1 MMKKEKKDHP
11 LCIITGTVVHGRGIG
26 KFTGTP
32 TANLAPAL
40 ETVLPENGVYIS
52 KILLD
57 TQTYYGATHIGTRPT
72 VDGNPDISVETIL
85 LDFHRE
91 IYGCKIELQLYH
103 KLRPVKEYSTFSLL
117 HRQIQKDCAAVR
129 QFWGIPSASSKP
141 GAELKINAASRT
153 VSVNGQEVY
162 LSAKEFQ
169 VLNLLHANP
178 DAAFTKEQI
187 YESVWEE
194 PANGCC
200 HAVENTVFQIRKKL
214 RPFSG
219 EYGFIRRLTG
229 YGYRYDPC
237 R

>member
-153 VSVNGQEVY
+153 VSVNG
-162 LSAKEFQ
+162 
-169 VLNLLHANP
+169 
-178 DAAFTKEQI
+178 
-187 YESVWEE
+187 
-194 PANGCC
+194 
-200 HAVENTVFQIRKKL
+200 RKYICQQKN
-214 RPFSG
+214 S
-219 EYGFIRRLTG
+219 
-229 YGYRYDPC
+229 RY
-237 R
+237 

>member
-72 VDGNPDISVETIL
+72 VDGNPD
-85 LDFHRE
+85 
-91 IYGCKIELQLYH
+91 
-103 KLRPVKEYSTFSLL
+103 
-117 HRQIQKDCAAVR
+117 
-129 QFWGIPSASSKP
+129 
-141 GAELKINAASRT
+141 
-153 VSVNGQEVY
+153 
-162 LSAKEFQ
+162 
-169 VLNLLHANP
+169 
-178 DAAFTKEQI
+178 AAFTKEQI
-187 YESVWEE
+187 YEAVWEE

-219 EYGFIRRLTG
+219 EYGFIRTLTG
-229 YGYRYDPC
+229 YGYSYDPC

>member
-117 HRQIQKDCAAVR
+117 HRQIQKDCATVR
-129 QFWGIPSASSKP
+129 QFWGIPSASSNP

-187 YESVWEE
+187 YEAVWEE

-200 HAVENTVFQIRKKL
+200 HAVEIDKSFFCQPLLARNLFCCVSIPNLTDRLIAGIRL
-214 RPFSG
+214 
-219 EYGFIRRLTG
+219 
-229 YGYRYDPC
+229 
-237 R
+237 

>member
-103 KLRPVKEYSTFSLL
+103 KLRPVKEYSTFFSPSPPDPERL
-117 HRQIQKDCAAVR
+117 RRSAAIL
-129 QFWGIPSASSKP
+129 GD
-141 GAELKINAASRT
+141 
-153 VSVNGQEVY
+153 SVCLFKAG
-162 LSAKEFQ
+162 
-169 VLNLLHANP
+169 
-178 DAAFTKEQI
+178 
-187 YESVWEE
+187 
-194 PANGCC
+194 GR
-200 HAVENTVFQIRKKL
+200 VENKRSIPHGIRKRAGSISVSK
-214 RPFSG
+214 RIPGTESAPRQSG
-219 EYGFIRRLTG
+219 RSLYKRTDL
-229 YGYRYDPC
+229 
-237 R
+237 

>member
-1 MMKKEKKDHP
+1 MMEKEKKDHP

-103 KLRPVKEYSTFSLL
+103 KLRPVKE
-117 HRQIQKDCAAVR
+117 
-129 QFWGIPSASSKP
+129 
-141 GAELKINAASRT
+141 
-153 VSVNGQEVY
+153 
-162 LSAKEFQ
+162 FQ

-187 YESVWEE
+187 YEAVWEE

-219 EYGFIRRLTG
+219 EYGFIRTLTG

>member
-72 VDGNPDISVETIL
+72 VDGNPDISIETIL

-91 IYGCKIELQLYH
+91 IYVCKIELQLYH

-187 YESVWEE
+187 YEAVWEE

-219 EYGFIRRLTG
+219 EYGFIRTLTG

>member
-1 MMKKEKKDHP
+1 M
-11 LCIITGTVVHGRGIG
+11 
-26 KFTGTP
+26 
-32 TANLAPAL
+32 
-40 ETVLPENGVYIS
+40 
-52 KILLD
+52 
-57 TQTYYGATHIGTRPT
+57 
-72 VDGNPDISVETIL
+72 
-85 LDFHRE
+85 
-91 IYGCKIELQLYH
+91 
-103 KLRPVKEYSTFSLL
+103 
-117 HRQIQKDCAAVR
+117 R

-187 YESVWEE
+187 YEAVWEE

-219 EYGFIRRLTG
+219 EYGFIRTLTG

>member
-141 GAELKINAASRT
+141 GEELKINAR
-153 VSVNGQEVY
+153 
-162 LSAKEFQ
+162 
-169 VLNLLHANP
+169 
-178 DAAFTKEQI
+178 
-187 YESVWEE
+187 
-194 PANGCC
+194 
-200 HAVENTVFQIRKKL
+200 VENKRSIPHGIRKRAGSISVSK
-214 RPFSG
+214 RIPGTESAPRQSG
-219 EYGFIRRLTG
+219 CSLYKRTDL
-229 YGYRYDPC
+229 
-237 R
+237 

>member
-1 MMKKEKKDHP
+1 MEKEMKKHP

-26 KFTGTP
+26 KFAGTP
-32 TANLAPAL
+32 TANLNPFPG
-40 ETVLPENGVYIS
+40 TVLPGNGVYIS

-72 VDGNPDISVETIL
+72 VDSDPDISIETIL

-91 IYGCKIELQLYH
+91 IYGCRIELQLYH
-103 KLRPVKEYSTFSLL
+103 KLRPVKEYRNFALL
-117 HRQIQKDCAAVR
+117 HRQIRKDCAAVR

-141 GAELKINAASRT
+141 GSVLKMNAASRT
-153 VSVNGQEVY
+153 VSVNGQEIY

-169 VLNLLHANP
+169 VLDLLRANP
-178 DAAFTKEQI
+178 DVTFTKEQI
-187 YESVWEE
+187 YETVWKE

-219 EYGFIRRLTG
+219 EYVFIRTLTG
-229 YGYRYDPC
+229 YGYRYDP
-237 R
+237 

>member
-1 MMKKEKKDHP
+1 MMGKEKKEHL
-11 LCIITGTVVHGRGIG
+11 LCTITGIVVHGRGIG
-26 KFTGTP
+26 KFAGTP
-32 TANLAPAL
+32 TANLAPAP

-52 KILLD
+52 KVLLA

-72 VDGNPDISVETIL
+72 VDGNPDISIETIL

-103 KLRPVKEYSTFSLL
+103 KLRPVKEYRNFSLL

-129 QFWGIPSASSKP
+129 RFWEIPSAFSKP
-141 GAELKINAASRT
+141 GSELKITPASRT

-187 YESVWEE
+187 YEAVWEE

-219 EYGFIRRLTG
+219 EYGFIRTLAG